1 MSEEALA
8 PNENSTGHP
17 AVDAAVA
24 SVQNASRLSAQ
35 EQLGAYEAAHQTLRE
50 VLSSIEE

>member
-1 MSEEALA
+1 MSEEVLA
-8 PNENSTGHP
+8 ASEKSTGHT

-24 SVQNASRLSAQ
+24 SVQNAARLSAQ

>member
-1 MSEEALA
+1 MTEEVSRPSEGA
-8 PNENSTGHP
+8 TGHP

>member
-1 MSEEALA
+1 MSEETLV
-8 PNENSTGHP
+8 PSEGSTGNR

-24 SVQNASRLSAQ
+24 SVQNAARLSAQ